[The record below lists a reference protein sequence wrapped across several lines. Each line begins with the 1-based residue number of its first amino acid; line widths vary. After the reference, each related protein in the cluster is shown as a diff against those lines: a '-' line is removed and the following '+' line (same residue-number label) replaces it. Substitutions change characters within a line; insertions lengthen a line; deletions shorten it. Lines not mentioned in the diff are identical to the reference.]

1 MSNKDF
7 STAVQFTQTQQEVF
21 NAITNVRGWWS
32 ENIAGNTAAQGDVFD
47 YAYND
52 VHRSKI
58 KLAEV
63 VPYKKV
69 EWEVLDNYFSF
80 TKDKNEWVGS
90 HIIFDIAEKDGKT
103 ELRFTH
109 KGLTPAD
116 ECYDACVNG
125 WTQYINHS
133 LPSLINT
140 GKGQPNGKETAY
152 TIHEV
157 ATRFDVLAQQEKW
170 FEIQDELFADNVT
183 SADPLTSPYMGY
195 AEGKAN
201 VRKKG
206 EDFVA
211 GITGAHKL
219 QTGKPIV
226 AGNHFAVTRI
236 MDIDTKNFGR
246 VHMNQIMMYEV
257 KDGKIISEQF
267 FY

>member
-7 STAVQFTQTQQEVF
+7 TTTVQFTQTPQQVF
-21 NAITNVRGWWS
+21 TAILNVRGWWS
-32 ENIAGNTAAQGDVFD
+32 QNIEGNTEKQGDVFD
-47 YAYND
+47 YSYND

-63 VPYKKV
+63 VPGKKV
-69 EWEVLDNYFSF
+69 VWEVLDNYFSF
-80 TKDKNEWVGS
+80 TKDKSEWIGS
-90 HIIFDIAEKDGKT
+90 HIIFDIEEKDGKT

-109 KGLTPAD
+109 QGLTPAE

-133 LPSLINT
+133 LPALVTT
-140 GKGQPNGKETAY
+140 GTGQPNGKEQAY
-152 TIHEV
+152 TIHEI
-157 ATRFDVLAQQEKW
+157 AARFNVLAQEEKW
-170 FEIQDELFADNVT
+170 FEIQEELFADDVT
-183 SADPLTSPYMGY
+183 STDPAHSPYMGY

-219 QTGKPIV
+219 KTGHPIV
-226 AGNHFAVTRI
+226 AGNHFAVHRDV
-236 MDIDTKNFGR
+236 DIDTKDFGR
-246 VHMNQIMMYEV
+246 IQMNQVMLYEV
-257 KDGKIISEQF
+257 KNGKIISEQF